1 MHLFA
6 ALAVAAAEIGDEGQE
21 WVTLIGVRETSE
33 WRPKQTGWLTANV
46 VSHDSIDNNRLR
58 AVPESGIQISKG
70 DAHSANLLGRD
81 VFQDVDVHLESLI
94 PRGSNS
100 GVNLIDL
107 YEIKIR
113 DS

>member
-58 AVPESGIQISKG
+58 AVPESGIQSVRATPTQLTCWAATSFKM
-70 DAHSANLLGRD
+70 LT
-81 VFQDVDVHLESLI
+81 FTWSL
-94 PRGSNS
+94 
-100 GVNLIDL
+100 
-107 YEIKIR
+107 
-113 DS
+113 